1 MRLFIHNT
9 KSEHLPYEEIREAFK
24 AFFFTQNEYL
34 GIGNCIKRASE
45 KYAVVHIRMVK
56 ESGTFVWDVPENKI
70 PIEYMDAILSTIKN
84 IMNIP
89 RGMAPFSS
97 YNFSYQV
104 VDGSWHPTDSSA
116 KTFEIATFMAM
127 ANIIGFEHEKI
138 RVYQRNK
145 S

>member
-9 KSEHLPYEEIREAFK
+9 KSEHLPYDEIREAFK
-24 AFFFTQNEYL
+24 AFLFTQNEYL
-34 GIGNCIKRASE
+34 GIGNCIKLTAE

-70 PIEYMDAILSTIKN
+70 PIEYTDVILSTIKN
-84 IMNIP
+84 IINIP
-89 RGMAPFSS
+89 MGMAPFSS
-97 YNFSYQV
+97 YGFSYQI
-104 VDGSWHPTDSSA
+104 VDGSWHPSDSSA
-116 KTFEIATFMAM
+116 KTFEVATFMAI

-138 RVYQRNK
+138 RVYQRDK